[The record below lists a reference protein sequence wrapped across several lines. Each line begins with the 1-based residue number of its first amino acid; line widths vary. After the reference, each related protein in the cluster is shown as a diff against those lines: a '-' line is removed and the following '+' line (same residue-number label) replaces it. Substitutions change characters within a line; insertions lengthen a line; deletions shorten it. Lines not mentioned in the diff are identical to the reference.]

1 MVGWLLKEAR
11 EYLGLT
17 IKEIAAQL
25 NVTEFEIRRIER
37 DESYNEILLQMYEKL
52 LSKIFSIAS

>member
-1 MVGWLLKEAR
+1 MGWLLKEAR